1 MRRSPLGI
9 GPALAARWV
18 GWMPFTQAQR
28 LLLLVSGSGAT
39 LARSRGGRLL
49 EVQLLPA
56 DAEGWLQLDTTVKA
70 HPDTPVHIAVDSVDE
85 AYRSEVLPRV
95 RGADWREMTQ
105 RRVQQLLHQTPYRAA
120 LRQGRAPEVAAG
132 EHHLF
137 MGLTAPALLQPWLEV
152 LRLRQAPI
160 AGVWLTPVLAQGL
173 LRRLRID
180 HPDVLLVVAQG
191 DDLRLSYFERGA
203 LRYSRLAPRA
213 AGARGEDPLTGQVE
227 QIERTRQALLAQR
240 LLRRGAPLHIAILDP
255 LDSLD
260 GLAQRLA
267 GLDHVSCEIVPRRRL
282 LDRLGLSPDHLTQTG
297 DVIFLSLLPDAPTTA
312 NLLPQDQR
320 LPYRQHRLR
329 HALLAAGTVSLATGV
344 LVATAL
350 GLDAWRQTQAAA
362 ALQTQAATAETELQ
376 RLLAA
381 APAISDLESAWR
393 THQAWQYVQAR
404 LADPTQ
410 PLAAIAA
417 LVGQEPGVRLL
428 NLQWR
433 GPDGQ
438 AGPVI
443 VLEAEVSPFDGDYL
457 AAHGRID
464 GLIRR
469 LAAAGW
475 SSRVT
480 RRPLETD
487 PGQTIQGDFAQGQG
501 LQRAVFQL
509 VIVMAARPT

>member
-1 MRRSPLGI
+1 MRRSWPGICWASTERWFGRIPLT
-9 GPALAARWV
+9 R
-18 GWMPFTQAQR
+18 AQR
-28 LLLLVSGSGAT
+28 LLLLISGSGAT

-56 DAEGWLQLDTTVKA
+56 DAEGWLQLDAAVKA
-70 HPDTPVHIAVDSVDE
+70 EPTVPVHLAVDSVDE

-95 RGADWREMTQ
+95 RGADWREMTA
-105 RRVQQLLHQTPYRAA
+105 RRLQQLLHQTPYRAA

-132 EHHLF
+132 ERHLF
-137 MGLTAPALLQPWLEV
+137 MGLTAPALLQPWLDV
-152 LRLRQAPI
+152 LRLHQAPV
-160 AGVWLTPVLAQGL
+160 AGVWLTPVLAQVL
-173 LRRLRID
+173 LRRLRIA
-180 HPDVLLVVAQG
+180 HPAVLLVVAQG
-191 DDLRLSYFERGA
+191 DDLRLSYFARGE

-213 AGARGEDPLTGQVE
+213 ARACEDPLADHAA

-240 LLRRGAPLHIAILDP
+240 MLQRGEPLHVTVLDP
-255 LDSLD
+255 LDSLG
-260 GLAQRLA
+260 GLPQRLTQQP
-267 GLDHVSCEIVPRRRL
+267 DVNCELVGRSQLLSRLRL
-282 LDRLGLSPDHLTQTG
+282 LPDHLTQTG
-297 DVIFLSLLPDAPTTA
+297 DVIFLSLLPDAPAAA

-320 LPYRQHRLR
+320 LAYHHHRLR
-329 HALLAAGTVSLATGV
+329 QAVGAASAAGLTTGV

-350 GLDAWRQTQAAA
+350 GLDAWRQTHAAA
-362 ALQTQAATAETELQ
+362 ALQTQAATAEAELE

-381 APAISDLESAWR
+381 APAASDLESAWR
-393 THQAWQYVQAR
+393 THQAWQHVRAR
-404 LADPTQ
+404 MADPTQ

-417 LVGQEPGVRLL
+417 LVGQAPGVRLL

-464 GLIRR
+464 GLIGR

-475 SSRVT
+475 NSRMT

-487 PGQTIQGDFAQGQG
+487 PGQTLQGDFAQGQG

-509 VIVMAARPT
+509 VVVKATRST

>member
-1 MRRSPLGI
+1 MRRGLLGI
-9 GPALAARWV
+9 GWAPAVRWV
-18 GWMPFTQAQR
+18 GRMPLARAPR
-28 LLLLVSGSGAT
+28 LLLSVSGAGAT
-39 LARSRGGRLL
+39 LARCRGERIE

-56 DAEGWLQLDTTVKA
+56 DAEGWLQLDAAVKA
-70 HPDTPVHIAVDSVDE
+70 DPAVPVYLAVDSVDE

-95 RGADWREMTQ
+95 RGADWREMTE
-105 RRVQQLLHQTPYRAA
+105 RRLQQLLHQTPYRAA

-132 EHHLF
+132 ERHLF
-137 MGLTAPALLQPWLEV
+137 MGLTAPALLQPWLDV
-152 LRLRQAPI
+152 LRLRQAPV
-160 AGVWLTPVLAQGL
+160 AGVWLTPVLAQAL
-173 LRRLRID
+173 LPRLRIA
-180 HPDVLLVVAQG
+180 HPAVLLVVAQG
-191 DDLRLSYFERGA
+191 DDLRLSYFERGE
-203 LRYSRLAPRA
+203 LRYSRLAPGAARA
-213 AGARGEDPLTGQVE
+213 SEGPLADFAE
-227 QIERTRQALLAQR
+227 QIERTRQALLARR
-240 LLRRGAPLHIAILDP
+240 LLRRGEPLHVAVLDP
-255 LDSLD
+255 LDSLG
-260 GLAQRLA
+260 GLPERLTQQP
-267 GLDHVSCEIVPRRRL
+267 DVNCELVGRSRL
-282 LDRLGLSPDHLTQTG
+282 LSRLKLSPDHLTQTG
-297 DVIFLSLLPDAPTTA
+297 DAIFLSLLPDAPAAA

-320 LPYRQHRLR
+320 LPYLHHRLR
-329 HALLAAGTVSLATGV
+329 RAAVAASALSLSTGV

-350 GLDAWRQTQAAA
+350 GLDAWRRTQAAA
-362 ALQTQAATAETELQ
+362 ALQAQAATAEAQLQ

-381 APAISDLESAWR
+381 APAVGDLESVWHAQ
-393 THQAWQYVQAR
+393 QAWQYVQAR
-404 LADPTQ
+404 LADPSQ

-417 LVGQEPGVRLL
+417 LVGQAPGVRLL

-464 GLIRR
+464 GLIGR

-487 PGQTIQGDFAQGQG
+487 PGQTLQGDFAQGQG

-509 VIVMAARPT
+509 VVVKAARPT